1 MVILI
6 WIYYS
11 AQILFF
17 GAEFTQVY
25 AQRHGSRNMPEVIA
39 VPVTDAAR
47 SQLDVAVVSPVAAI
61 HPAPPLDARRAHTC
75 LRWRG
80 DPFDRYAAGILGFIV
95 GIIVSVAYGATR
107 R

>member
-1 MVILI
+1 
-6 WIYYS
+6 
-11 AQILFF
+11 LFL

-25 AQRHGSRNMPEVIA
+25 AQRHGSRNTPAVIA

-47 SQLDVAVVSPVAAI
+47 SQPDVAAVSLVAAT
-61 HPAPPLDARRAHTC
+61 HPAPSFDVRRAHTRF
-75 LRWRG
+75 RWRG
-80 DPFDRYAAGILGFIV
+80 YPFDRYAAGILGFIV